1 MRVEVA
7 LIIST
12 LPDVPDTEESSR
24 KEKAPKEG
32 SRTFQPGHMMNSHM
46 TVIRTDG
53 ELLKKN
59 KKDECVHDFGAD
71 QRCWPCFFALFSM
84 LNI

>member
-24 KEKAPKEG
+24 KEKSAEG
-32 SRTFQPGHMMNSHM
+32 WEAGLSSLG
-46 TVIRTDG
+46 I
-53 ELLKKN
+53 
-59 KKDECVHDFGAD
+59 
-71 QRCWPCFFALFSM
+71 
-84 LNI
+84 